1 MYPDWGC
8 APLRK
13 VYRIEAKTWQ
23 VKDTAGGLPVGET
36 PSHVSAA
43 GRALGL
49 LLGRALSSH
58 LSIWIIGQVA
68 LTSSVG
74 FVQ

>member
-1 MYPDWGC
+1 MAGE
-8 APLRK
+8 RHS
-13 VYRIEAKTWQ
+13 
-23 VKDTAGGLPVGET
+23 GGLPVGET

-49 LLGRALSSH
+49 LLSRALSSH
-58 LSIWIIGQVA
+58 LPIWIIGQVA